1 MLLLGAIQLNVAI
14 ETTCRSESDK
24 KERTFKEEVKRS
36 CGMIYEAIKIKEIYC
51 LLIWMSLYAILVPNF
66 GSFDYYFMLD
76 VVGIT

>member
-1 MLLLGAIQLNVAI
+1 MLLFGAIQLNFEV
-14 ETTCRSESDK
+14 ESTGRSESDK

-51 LLIWMSLYAILVPNF
+51 LLIWMGLYAILVPNF